1 MLVQETKLAR
11 ASLPTWSD
19 DFRDVLVPVQEGKL
33 ACTSFPPWWDDVVR
47 DELVLVQKGKLARA
61 SFSP

>member
-1 MLVQETKLAR
+1 M
-11 ASLPTWSD
+11 
-19 DFRDVLVPVQEGKL
+19 FVQEGKQ
-33 ACTSFPPWWDDVVR
+33 ARSSFPPWWDDVVQ